1 MTRFG
6 IVDAIVETVGLGAR
20 GGCRRTGDAGGAPPV
35 VEDIQDIGLAEINL
49 DRPPAR
55 AVSIVALEIPIDPLE
70 RHLDRHAAF
79 RPTRH
84 EVERRPGHPDQV
96 TIVLPAQVRLNF
108 PAVIRSLQFNRPPTI
123 SPRNSAAHP
132 TSPTSLTSPASIGC
146 VPTRFVNHEASGPG
160 RHAE

>member
-6 IVDAIVETVGLGAR
+6 IMDAIVETGGPGAR
-20 GGCRRTGDAGGAPPV
+20 GCCRRTGDAGGAPPV

-70 RHLDRHAAF
+70 RHLDRHAAL

-84 EVERRPGHPDQV
+84 EMERRPGHPDQV

-108 PAVIRSLQFNRPPTI
+108 PAVIRWLQFQ
-123 SPRNSAAHP
+123 SDGKPRTLGIP
-132 TSPTSLTSPASIGC
+132 RTQ
-146 VPTRFVNHEASGPG
+146 RK
-160 RHAE
+160 R